1 MASLVVFIRDES
13 DMSFRGAVA
22 WLDGLMTTG
31 LMTTGMMIRGS
42 RWQDKIDGVGGTLT
56 RPEPAELRGGIR
68 RKAHYCS
75 SADPDLHGQESRAGF
90 LHDSPVFWVGLWL

>member
-1 MASLVVFIRDES
+1 
-13 DMSFRGAVA
+13 MSFRGAVA

-42 RWQDKIDGVGGTLT
+42 RWQDKIGGVGGTLT